1 MYLNQE
7 LKVSLLQQLYSF
19 VTVAKVKAVPADTP
33 KVVKVVVNRGTRANP
48 PEATTATIA
57 NTAPITIVTV
67 MRISFQCSL
76 HHSQALST
84 FSSSQ
89 FFQYPVLSIHTYR
102 KNHSYFD

>member
-1 MYLNQE
+1 MVEITATAPTIVLMLAAADADSPNP
-7 LKVSLLQQLYSF
+7 VNNGIS
-19 VTVAKVKAVPADTP
+19 AK
-33 KVVKVVVNRGTRANP
+33 P

-84 FSSSQ
+84 FSSNQ
-89 FFQYPVLSIHTYR
+89 LFSISGFKY
-102 KNHSYFD
+102 SYFS